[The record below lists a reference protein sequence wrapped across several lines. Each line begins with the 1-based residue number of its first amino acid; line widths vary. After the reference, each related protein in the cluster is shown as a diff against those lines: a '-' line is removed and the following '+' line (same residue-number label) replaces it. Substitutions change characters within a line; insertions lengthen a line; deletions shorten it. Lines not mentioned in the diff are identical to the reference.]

1 MEISKIIYVIMED
14 IEITLVSEKEYIL
27 EEMEEWMNKY
37 FPWDFADEEIYEDK
51 LINKLEEV
59 LDEVLD

>member
-1 MEISKIIYVIMED
+1 MED